1 MIDGILLNDGAKI
14 NFIKGLIRVAKAD
27 GVVEDEEYVFY
38 MDMAEAFKLDEKAVE
53 ELDEYR
59 KSDKKDPVIFETT
72 KEKIY
77 FIVQAI
83 KQAWSDNN
91 YTQDEKDE
99 LTAIAQEM
107 GISCDVLEKIEKIS
121 AGREISD
128 SECMKLLN

>member
-1 MIDGILLNDGAKI
+1 MIDGILLNDSAKI

-59 KSDKKDPVIFETT
+59 KSDKKDPVTFETT

-83 KQAWSDNN
+83 NQAWSDNN

>member
-1 MIDGILLNDGAKI
+1 MIDGILLNDSAKI

-38 MDMAEAFKLDEKAVE
+38 MDMAEAFKLDEKAIE

-59 KSDKKDPVIFETT
+59 KSDKKDPVTFETT

-77 FIVQAI
+77 FVVQAI
-83 KQAWSDNN
+83 NQAWSDNN

-107 GISCDVLEKIEKIS
+107 GISCDVLERIEKIS